1 MYKLRNYQDDS
12 VTVGVEILSSPKPRR
27 ELLVLPTGA
36 GKSIVIAKIVDQI
49 NEPVIILQ
57 PSKEL
62 LEQNYNKFINVGG
75 KASIYSAS
83 AGIKEIGHVTF
94 ATIGSIK
101 KEITKLKKLGK
112 VKVII
117 DEAHIGVKSGSQLR
131 TFLKEL
137 GVNNTLGLTATPFVL
152 QSSMNGAELKML
164 TKIKG
169 KLFTT
174 IAYVHQMNKM
184 LSDNYWTPIEYRVI
198 EQDDEFL
205 KVNSSGSDYTED
217 SMRKFY
223 EGNDLNS
230 QIIDNV
236 NYRLSEGSKSVL
248 VFVPTIEEAVLLSL
262 KIPGSEAVSSLTPKK
277 ERDRIIEGFK
287 NGEIHVVINVGILTT
302 GFDYPELDTII
313 LARSTMSFA
322 LYYQMIGRG
331 VRIHEDKTKTVVID
345 LSENYNRFGKVED
358 FTVDFIEDY
367 GWGLF
372 KGESLISNY
381 PIEAKHRPQK
391 KNLGKKVNANI
402 ATSVNTVKVGDS
414 LLPVGKY
421 KNKSLSLVLSEDKG
435 YLVWMYENFTFYPN
449 QKWLKLEI
457 AHLLNLS

>member
-12 VTVGVEILSSPKPRR
+12 VNVGIEILSSTKARR

-36 GKSIVIAKIVDQI
+36 GKSIVIAKIVEQI
-49 NEPVIILQ
+49 SEPVIILQ

-62 LEQNYNKFINVGG
+62 LEQNYSKFIAVGG

-83 AGIKEIGHVTF
+83 AGVKEIGHVTF

-101 KEITKLKKLGK
+101 KEIVNLKKLGK

-131 TFLKEL
+131 DFLKAL
-137 GVNNTLGLTATPFVL
+137 NVNNTLGLTATPFVL

-174 IAYVHQMNKM
+174 IAYVHQMNTM

-230 QIIDNV
+230 QIVDNV
-236 NYRLSEGSKSVL
+236 SYRLSEGSKSIL
-248 VFVPTIEEAVLLSL
+248 VFVPTIEEAVLLSS
-262 KIPGSEAVSSLTPKK
+262 KMKGSEAVSSLTPKK

-331 VRIHEDKTKTVVID
+331 VRIHNDKTKTVVID

-402 ATSVNTVKVGDS
+402 AISVNTLKVGDS
-414 LLPVGKY
+414 LLPFGKY
-421 KNKSLSLVLSEDKG
+421 KNKSLNSVLSEDKG